1 MLKKAIREVYLKK
14 RLLIDDDQMNEN
26 TSRILTNFSSLQLP
40 EVKHLLSYY
49 PISERKEFNVSEAA
63 EMVRNRF
70 PEVKISWPRIDA
82 TNKTMEAV
90 QVRPDGLYSKN
101 IYNILEPIH
110 GDLVE
115 PEEIDLVFVP
125 LVTFDEKGFR
135 IGYGKG
141 FYDRYLVRCRP
152 TILKIEFSFF
162 DPVKSIRDINHF
174 DVPLSLCITPS
185 RIYEF

>member
-1 MLKKAIREVYLKK
+1 MLKKAIRDVYLKK
-14 RLLIDDDQMNEN
+14 RLQIDDQEMAEK
-26 TSRILTNFSSLQLP
+26 TAAILAHFSSLPLNNI
-40 EVKHLLSYY
+40 KHLLSYY
-49 PISERKEFNVSEAA
+49 PIAERKEFNVLEAA
-63 EMVRNRF
+63 DLVTGKF
-70 PEVKISWPRIDA
+70 PEVKISWPRIDV
-82 TNKTMEAV
+82 TNKTMEAIL
-90 QVRPDGLYSKN
+90 VRPEGLYAKN

-115 PEEIDLVFVP
+115 PEQLDLVFVP

-152 TILKIEFSFF
+152 TVLKIGFSFF
-162 DPVKSIRDINHF
+162 DPVSSIRDINHF